1 MPPIRMI
8 VLGAGARGMN
18 AYAPYS
24 EEYPQ
29 KLQIAA
35 VAEPVAAR
43 RSGTVVDVGEYTR
56 RYEKAVEKEEAL
68 FICEGGQ

>member
-1 MPPIRMI
+1 MC
-8 VLGAGARGMN
+8 
-18 AYAPYS
+18 YAA
-24 EEYPQ
+24 EE
-29 KLQIAA
+29 
-35 VAEPVAAR
+35 AR